1 MGNFCWT
8 KTNYLFEMGF
18 TVEGNKDE
26 MVCTLAALILNDAKV
41 DLSEAN
47 LNSVITAAGASCAP
61 HFPKGFA
68 AVCTGVD
75 LSKFLILRAG
85 GDGGGDAPAVA
96 AGAGAAAVVEE
107 EEEEEEEEEC
117 DMGFSLFD

>member
-1 MGNFCWT
+1 MG
-8 KTNYLFEMGF
+8 
-18 TVEGNKDE
+18 
-26 MVCTLAALILNDAKV
+26 AALILNDAKV

-85 GDGGGDAPAVA
+85 GGGDAPAVA

-117 DMGFSLFD
+117 DMGFSFRLNPFDLDLNSSQAVISQP